1 MFRLKKKKNYYN
13 TKYIISAVWFC
24 SVFTPIFGFMKKII
38 YLVQYC
44 KEFNLIIDLNIDICI
59 YIWCMKLLYYF
70 NYVQPLLYNNSCLL
84 IRMNHIILLKI
95 LMILHYHFNI

>member
-44 KEFNLIIDLNIDICI
+44 KEFYLIIDLNIDICI
-59 YIWCMKLLYYF
+59 YMVYEI
-70 NYVQPLLYNNSCLL
+70 
-84 IRMNHIILLKI
+84 IILLYLCPTFAI
-95 LMILHYHFNI
+95 